1 MNQDAAALM
10 PFTATIIVF
19 GTIDVDVG
27 LHELHVSAS
36 DTDATSPGSLISSI
50 VVNIHVGESGRP
62 TLNKD
67 STSPLM
73 ASLIAINIHVG
84 ECGSATLNKD
94 SPSPS
99 PSP

>member
-1 MNQDAAALM
+1 MNQDAAAMM
-10 PFTATIIVF
+10 PFTATIIIF
-19 GTIDVDVG
+19 GTIEVDVG

-36 DTDATSPGSLISSI
+36 DADATSPGSLISSI

>member
-19 GTIDVDVG
+19 GTIEVDVG

-67 STSPLM
+67 STPLM
-73 ASLIAINIHVG
+73 ASLIAKIF
-84 ECGSATLNKD
+84 TLVNVVV
-94 SPSPS
+94 PP
-99 PSP
+99 

>member
-1 MNQDAAALM
+1 MNQDAAAM
-10 PFTATIIVF
+10 SPCTATIIIF
-19 GTIDVDVG
+19 GTIEVDVG

-36 DTDATSPGSLISSI
+36 DADATSPVVPSSSI
-50 VVNIHVGESGRP
+50 VVNIHVGKSGRP

-73 ASLIAINIHVG
+73 ASLVAIYIHVG

-99 PSP
+99 P

>member
-10 PFTATIIVF
+10 PVTGTVFSF
-19 GTIDVDVG
+19 GTIEVDVG

-36 DTDATSPGSLISSI
+36 DADATSPGSLISSI
-50 VVNIHVGESGRP
+50 AVDIHVGESGRP

-67 STSPLM
+67 STSPPM
-73 ASLIAINIHVG
+73 ASMIAMNIHVG

-94 SPSPS
+94 SSSPS